1 MITFILGEDRH
12 VKYFV
17 HSIGQYDYFV
27 IKDAKFSLLHN
38 GKQEAAGV
46 CTIEKDEEKNGYYVD
61 VKIQP
66 VQKSR
71 MYTLEI
77 ELKIADE
84 IIREENEKSERSI
97 EEVREEKQI
106 KEKDKQPQK

>member
-38 GKQEAAGV
+38 GKRQQAF
-46 CTIEKDEEKNGYYVD
+46 
-61 VKIQP
+61 
-66 VQKSR
+66 VQSKKTKR
-71 MYTLEI
+71 KMVIMLM
-77 ELKIADE
+77 
-84 IIREENEKSERSI
+84 
-97 EEVREEKQI
+97 
-106 KEKDKQPQK
+106 

>member
-46 CTIEKDEEKNGYYVD
+46 CTIEKTKRKMV
-61 VKIQP
+61 IMLM
-66 VQKSR
+66 QK
-71 MYTLEI
+71 YNQCKKAGCT
-77 ELKIADE
+77 
-84 IIREENEKSERSI
+84 
-97 EEVREEKQI
+97 
-106 KEKDKQPQK
+106 P

>member
-61 VKIQP
+61 AKIQP

-84 IIREENEKSERSI
+84 IIKNKEMM
-97 EEVREEKQI
+97 EVI
-106 KEKDKQPQK
+106 WW

>member
-38 GKQEAAGV
+38 GKQEAAKKQDV
-46 CTIEKDEEKNGYYVD
+46 HLRNRIKNC
-61 VKIQP
+61 
-66 VQKSR
+66 R
-71 MYTLEI
+71 
-77 ELKIADE
+77 
-84 IIREENEKSERSI
+84 
-97 EEVREEKQI
+97 
-106 KEKDKQPQK
+106 

>member
-61 VKIQP
+61 VKI
-66 VQKSR
+66 R

-84 IIREENEKSERSI
+84 IIKNREKM
-97 EEVREEKQI
+97 EVI
-106 KEKDKQPQK
+106 

>member
-61 VKIQP
+61 AKIQP
-66 VQKSR
+66 MQKSR
-71 MYTLEI
+71 MYIFCLLYTSNGYYAKHWMQGRRIL
-77 ELKIADE
+77 
-84 IIREENEKSERSI
+84 
-97 EEVREEKQI
+97 
-106 KEKDKQPQK
+106 

>member
-46 CTIEKDEEKNGYYVD
+46 CTIEKDEEKNGYYVM
-61 VKIQP
+61 
-66 VQKSR
+66 QK
-71 MYTLEI
+71 YNQCKKAGCT
-77 ELKIADE
+77 
-84 IIREENEKSERSI
+84 
-97 EEVREEKQI
+97 
-106 KEKDKQPQK
+106 P

>member
-17 HSIGQYDYFV
+17 HSVDQYDYLA
-27 IKDAKFSLLHN
+27 IKEAKLSLPQN
-38 GKQEAAGV
+38 GKEEAAGV
-46 CTIEKDEEKNGYYVD
+46 CTIERDEEKNGYYVD
-61 VKIQP
+61 TKIQP
-66 VQKSR
+66 MQKSR

-84 IIREENEKSERSI
+84 IIKNKEMM
-97 EEVREEKQI
+97 EVI
-106 KEKDKQPQK
+106 

>member
-1 MITFILGEDRH
+1 MITFILGEDRN
-12 VKYFV
+12 VKNIV
-17 HSIGQYDYFV
+17 HSIGKYDYFV

-84 IIREENEKSERSI
+84 IIKNREKM
-97 EEVREEKQI
+97 EVI
-106 KEKDKQPQK
+106 

>member
-38 GKQEAAGV
+38 GKQEV
-46 CTIEKDEEKNGYYVD
+46 SRRLYNRKRRREKW
-61 VKIQP
+61 
-66 VQKSR
+66 
-71 MYTLEI
+71 L
-77 ELKIADE
+77 LC
-84 IIREENEKSERSI
+84 
-97 EEVREEKQI
+97 
-106 KEKDKQPQK
+106 

>member
-66 VQKSR
+66 VQK
-71 MYTLEI
+71 
-77 ELKIADE
+77 
-84 IIREENEKSERSI
+84 
-97 EEVREEKQI
+97 KQDVHLRNRI
-106 KEKDKQPQK
+106 KNCR

>member
-38 GKQEAAGV
+38 GKQEAAF
-46 CTIEKDEEKNGYYVD
+46 
-61 VKIQP
+61 
-66 VQKSR
+66 VQSKKTKR
-71 MYTLEI
+71 KMVIMLM
-77 ELKIADE
+77 
-84 IIREENEKSERSI
+84 
-97 EEVREEKQI
+97 
-106 KEKDKQPQK
+106 

>member
-46 CTIEKDEEKNGYYVD
+46 CTIKKDEEKNGYYVD
-61 VKIQP
+61 AKIQP

-84 IIREENEKSERSI
+84 IIKNREKM
-97 EEVREEKQI
+97 EVI
-106 KEKDKQPQK
+106 

>member
-38 GKQEAAGV
+38 GK
-46 CTIEKDEEKNGYYVD
+46 IKK
-61 VKIQP
+61 
-66 VQKSR
+66 
-71 MYTLEI
+71 
-77 ELKIADE
+77 
-84 IIREENEKSERSI
+84 
-97 EEVREEKQI
+97 KQI
-106 KEKDKQPQK
+106 GLQMKL

>member
-46 CTIEKDEEKNGYYVD
+46 CTIEKYD
-61 VKIQP
+61 
-66 VQKSR
+66 R
-71 MYTLEI
+71 T
-77 ELKIADE
+77 AF
-84 IIREENEKSERSI
+84 
-97 EEVREEKQI
+97 
-106 KEKDKQPQK
+106 